1 MYIDFDE
8 YPPYSG
14 RIYDFFDFFNEN
26 MKCIHGYAYYS
37 GKHKICKWVNEE
49 RWGMMKTFFPYA
61 KQ

>member
-1 MYIDFDE
+1 MIFL
-8 YPPYSG
+8 
-14 RIYDFFDFFNEN
+14 IFFNEN

-49 RWGMMKTFFPYA
+49 RWGMMKTFFPHA